1 MKQYKNIWNTRNLL
15 NEAQKINGP
24 SIKHDISIPIFKI
37 PDFLRKAKLQLS
49 FFSEENILA
58 FGHLAD
64 GNLHYNI
71 SKPKDMKIDE
81 FKKLYKKVNLIIFD
95 LVHNF
100 GGSFSAEHG
109 IGKIKIKE
117 FKKYSTKHEYMLKKN
132 IKKLIDPNNIM
143 NPGKIFG

>member
-1 MKQYKNIWNTRNLL
+1 
-15 NEAQKINGP
+15 
-24 SIKHDISIPIFKI
+24 
-37 PDFLRKAKLQLS
+37 
-49 FFSEENILA
+49 
-58 FGHLAD
+58 
-64 GNLHYNI
+64 
-71 SKPKDMKIDE
+71 MKIDE